1 MTTLYDLREGEA
13 GIILKIKGR
22 GQFRHRLMEMGFVV
36 GKKIVVE
43 KKAPLRDPV
52 EYKIMGY
59 YVSLRNSEAQLIEV
73 ARGTAP
79 EFLNKS
85 NGVIYPEEESGSW
98 IEKTKNIQVA
108 LVGNPNSGKT
118 TLFNFAS
125 GSKEKVGNYAGVTV
139 DSKEASY
146 KQAGYTFSI
155 VDLPG
160 TYSLQSYSPEEIY
173 LRNYIF
179 DNKPDIV
186 VNIIDASNLERNLY
200 LTTQLIDMG
209 VQVVIALN
217 MFDEL
222 EKKGDKLDYKKLGSL
237 LGVPIVPTVSSKG
250 RGIKELFGKMIEVY
264 EDAEPTV
271 RHIHINYGTEIENAI
286 QAIQSKIKIEE
297 NLAFTNL
304 ISSRYLAIE
313 LLENDEEFS
322 RSITRCINSSE
333 IIDTADKELEKLSGL
348 YSEPIETVI
357 TDLRYGF
364 ISGALKE
371 TLKLN
376 KTERLRKTKIIDNYL
391 TNKYLGIPL
400 FVAFMWFTFYSTFK
414 LGGYPKSWLE
424 QAIGKLSE
432 WTTILIPAGILR
444 DFLADG
450 IISGVGGVL
459 VFLPNI
465 IILFMFISFM
475 EDTGYM
481 ARAVFIMDKV
491 MHKIGLHGKSFIPLF
506 MGFGCNV
513 PAIMAT
519 RIIESRRDRMIT
531 MLITPFMSC
540 SARLPVY
547 ILFISAF
554 FAKNQGT
561 VLFLLYILGAILA
574 ILSAVLLKKVFFKRE
589 DIPFVMELP
598 PYRLPTIRSIF
609 KHVWFRT
616 GLYLKKI
623 GGVILLAS
631 IIVWVL
637 SNFPKNVNYSKDFDS
652 EISVLNSDYEAN
664 RVLQTSSSPA
674 TLSLIQDQKEEAV
687 NKLEMVKKSE
697 AQSHSFIGIIGRA
710 VEPVMKPLGFDWRLS
725 VSILSGLAAKEVVVS
740 TLGIIYQADNE
751 EEGNSLV
758 EKIQQQKDPSGNV
771 VFTPLIAFSFM
782 LFILTY
788 FPCIGVV
795 AAIKRESGSWK
806 WAAFVVIYTSVV
818 AWLLSFSV
826 YQIGSLIQLN

>member
-1 MTTLYDLREGEA
+1 MVTLYDLHEGEE

-22 GQFRHRLMEMGFVV
+22 GQFRQRLMEMGFVV
-36 GKKIVVE
+36 GKRISVI

-52 EYKIMGY
+52 EYKVMGY
-59 YVSLRNSEAQLIEV
+59 HVSLRNSEAQLIEV
-73 ARGTAP
+73 APGHRP
-79 EFLNKS
+79 ETFVTS
-85 NGVIYPEEESGSW
+85 NDVIFSEEDGGSLLDR
-98 IEKTKNIQVA
+98 TKHIQVA

-118 TLFNFAS
+118 TFFNFAS
-125 GSKEKVGNYAGVTV
+125 GSKEKVGNYAGVTI

-146 KQAGYTFSI
+146 RQSGYTFSI

-160 TYSLQSYSPEEIY
+160 TYSLKSYSPEEIY
-173 LRNYIF
+173 LRNFIF
-179 DNKPDIV
+179 DKKPDII
-186 VNIIDASNLERNLY
+186 VNIVDASNLERNLY

-217 MFDEL
+217 MYDEL
-222 EKKGDKLDYKKLGSL
+222 LKKGDLLNYNSLGGL
-237 LGVPIVPTVSSKG
+237 LGVPIIPTVSSRGK
-250 RGIKELFGKMIEVY
+250 GIKKLFDRIIQVY
-264 EDAEPTV
+264 EGREPTV
-271 RHIHINYGTEIENAI
+271 RHIHINYGTEIENSLC
-286 QAIQSKIKIEE
+286 AIQSKIKIDE
-297 NLAFTNL
+297 NLSFTNL
-304 ISSRYLAIE
+304 VSSRYLAIE
-313 LLENDEEFS
+313 LLENDREFS
-322 RSITRCINSSE
+322 KSITRCYNSSE
-333 IIDTADKELEKLSGL
+333 IIKVASGEIKKLEKL
-348 YSEPIETVI
+348 YSEPVETVI

-364 ISGALKE
+364 ISGALRE

-376 KTERLRKTKIIDNYL
+376 KTERLRKTKIIDDYL
-391 TNKYLGIPL
+391 TNKYLGIPIFIL
-400 FVAFMWFTFYSTFK
+400 FMWLTFYSTFK
-414 LGGYPKSWLE
+414 LGSYPKHWLE
-424 QAIGKLSE
+424 LGIGKLSGL
-432 WTTILIPAGILR
+432 TSLIIPSGIVR

-450 IISGVGGVL
+450 IISGVGGVI

-561 VLFLLYILGAILA
+561 VLFLLYMLGALF
-574 ILSAVLLKKVFFKRE
+574 AVITALFLKKVFFRKK

-598 PYRLPTIRSIF
+598 PYRFPTARSIL

-631 IIVWVL
+631 IVVWIL
-637 SNFPKNVNYSKDFDS
+637 TNFPNNISYSRDYDS
-652 EISVLNSDYEAN
+652 EISRLNKDFK
-664 RVLQTSSSPA
+664 
-674 TLSLIQDQKEEAV
+674 DQKEQQ
-687 NKLEMVKKSE
+687 NSSTGQKLNQLENQKEETVSRLLLEKKSE
-697 AQSHSFIGIIGRA
+697 KQSHSFIGMIGHA
-710 VEPVMKPLGFDWRLS
+710 IEPVMKPLGFDWRLS

-740 TLGIIYQADNE
+740 TLGIIYQADNNKP
-751 EEGNSLV
+751 GSSLV
-758 EKIQQQKDPSGNV
+758 EKIQQQKDPSGNTL
-771 VFTPLIAFSFM
+771 FTPLIAFSFM

-788 FPCIGVV
+788 FPCVGVV
-795 AAIKRESGSWK
+795 AAIRRESGSWK
-806 WAAFVVIYTSVV
+806 WAAFVVVYTTAV
-818 AWLLSFSV
+818 AWVLSFSV
-826 YQIGSLIQLN
+826 YHIGGLF